1 MNELVSVAV
10 VIVLLALNGAFVLA
24 EFAVVGAPRAAIERL
39 AQDGHRL
46 ACAARDLLHSPKLQD
61 RYIATAQLGITLAS
75 LGLGMVGEHGLAGWL
90 APRLELPALERV
102 IAAHTLASIVAVG
115 ALTFFHIVL
124 GEMVPKSLALASGER
139 ALLRILPFMQI
150 CFWLT
155 APLVIGLHALG
166 GLVLRA
172 IGIRRDV
179 EAAGHYHS
187 AEEIEYVVAESEAG
201 GLLEGASSRMLRE
214 IFDFG
219 DLSAGEVMVPRT
231 QVIGLELGADATLMR
246 AALADHPVTRYP
258 VYDGDLDHIVGV
270 VSVKR
275 LLDLLLRDVPLSRE
289 VTTPMPYVPAT
300 APLDTVL
307 DAMRRD
313 RCQMAVVMD
322 EFGGTAGLVTT
333 DDLSAEIVGEIAAG
347 KPGSIEMRE
356 DPQGRLF
363 VLGTARLEDL
373 AETLDLALENDDVDT
388 VSGLVLMQLNRPPRV
403 GDRVPYHGLS
413 FEVVEVVGHGVGAC
427 AVTRTEPDP
436 DPLEEPAET

>member
-1 MNELVSVAV
+1 MGSLASVIV
-10 VIVLLALNGAFVLA
+10 VIALLALNGAFVLA

-39 AQDGHRL
+39 AQDGHRVAL
-46 ACAARDLLHSPKLQD
+46 AARLLLHTPKLQD

-90 APRLELPALERV
+90 ALHLALPAVERV
-102 IAAHTLASIVAVG
+102 IAAHALASIVSVAV
-115 ALTFFHIVL
+115 LTFFHIVL

-139 ALLRILPFMQI
+139 ALLRILPFMTV

-155 APLVIGLHALG
+155 APLVVGLHALG

-172 IGIRRDV
+172 IGIRRD
-179 EAAGHYHS
+179 EESGAHFHS

-201 GLLEGASSRMLRE
+201 GLLEGTSSRMLRE

-231 QVIGLELGADATLMR
+231 QVVGLELGAQPDQMR
-246 AALADHPVTRYP
+246 AALAEHPFTRYP

-275 LLDLLLRDVPLSRE
+275 MLGLLLRGAPLGRE
-289 VTTPMPYVPAT
+289 VTSPLPYVPAT

-307 DAMRRD
+307 EAMRRD
-313 RCQMAVVMD
+313 HCQMAVVMD

-347 KPGSIEMRE
+347 KPGSIEIRE
-356 DPQGRLF
+356 DASGRLF

-373 AETLDLALENDDVDT
+373 AETLDLALESEDVDT
-388 VSGLVLMQLNRPPRV
+388 VSGLVLMLLNRPPRV
-403 GDRVPYHGLS
+403 GDLVTYHGLT
-413 FEVVEVVGHGVGAC
+413 FAVLEVIGHGVGAC
-427 AVTRTEPDP
+427 NVSIGSDLPNPR
-436 DPLEEPAET
+436 

>member
-1 MNELVSVAV
+1 MGSLASVIV
-10 VIVLLALNGAFVLA
+10 VIALLALNGAFVLA

-39 AQDGHRL
+39 AQDGHRVAL
-46 ACAARDLLHSPKLQD
+46 AARLLLHTPKLQD

-90 APRLELPALERV
+90 ALHLALPAVERV
-102 IAAHTLASIVAVG
+102 IAAHALASIVSVA

-139 ALLRILPFMQI
+139 ALLRILPFMTV

-155 APLVIGLHALG
+155 APLVVGLHALG

-172 IGIRRDV
+172 IGIRRD
-179 EAAGHYHS
+179 EESGAHFHS

-201 GLLEGASSRMLRE
+201 GLLEGTSSRMLRE

-231 QVIGLELGADATLMR
+231 QVVGLELGAQPDQMR
-246 AALADHPVTRYP
+246 AALAEHPFTRYP

-275 LLDLLLRDVPLSRE
+275 MLGLLLRGAPLGRE
-289 VTTPMPYVPAT
+289 VTSPLPYVPAT

-307 DAMRRD
+307 EAMRRD
-313 RCQMAVVMD
+313 HCQMAVVMD

-347 KPGSIEMRE
+347 KPGSIEIRE
-356 DPQGRLF
+356 DASGRLF

-373 AETLDLALENDDVDT
+373 AETLDLALESEDVDT
-388 VSGLVLMQLNRPPRV
+388 VSGLVLMLLNRPPRV
-403 GDRVPYHGLS
+403 GDLVTYHGLT
-413 FEVVEVVGHGVGAC
+413 FAVLEVIGHGVGAC
-427 AVTRTEPDP
+427 NVSIGSDLPNPR
-436 DPLEEPAET
+436 

>member
-1 MNELVSVAV
+1 MSSLTSVLV
-10 VIVLLALNGAFVLA
+10 VLALLLLNGAFVLA

-46 ACAARDLLHSPKLQD
+46 ARAARRLLHSPKLQD

-75 LGLGMVGEHGLAGWL
+75 LGLGMVGEHGLASWL
-90 APRLELPALERV
+90 APHLALPAVERV
-102 IAAHTLASIVAVG
+102 IAAHALASILAVG
-115 ALTFFHIVL
+115 ALTYFHIVL
-124 GEMVPKSLALASGER
+124 GEMVPKSLALASGEQ
-139 ALLRILPFMQI
+139 ALLRILPFMQL

-155 APLVIGLHALG
+155 APLVLGLHALG
-166 GLVLRA
+166 GLVLRS
-172 IGIRRDV
+172 IGIRRD
-179 EAAGHYHS
+179 EESGAHYHS

-201 GLLEGASSRMLRE
+201 GLLEGTSSRMLRE

-231 QVIGLELGADATLMR
+231 QIVGLELGADVAAIR
-246 AALADHPVTRYP
+246 AALVASPFTRYP
-258 VYDGDLDHIVGV
+258 VYDDDLDHIVGA

-275 LLDLLLRDVPLSRE
+275 LLGVVQSGGVLGREHTAPL
-289 VTTPMPYVPAT
+289 PYIPAT

-313 RCQMAVVMD
+313 RAQMAVVMD

-347 KPGSIEMRE
+347 KPGSIEVRE
-356 DPQGRLF
+356 DAHGRLF

-373 AETLDLALENDDVDT
+373 AEQLDLALESDEVDT
-388 VSGLVLMQLNRPPRV
+388 VSGLVLMLLNRPPRV
-403 GDRVPYHGLS
+403 GDQVAYRGLMLS
-413 FEVVEVVGHGVGAC
+413 VVEVIGHGVGAC
-427 AVTRTEPDP
+427 AVTRMPAED
-436 DPLEEPAET
+436 EPAGVEP